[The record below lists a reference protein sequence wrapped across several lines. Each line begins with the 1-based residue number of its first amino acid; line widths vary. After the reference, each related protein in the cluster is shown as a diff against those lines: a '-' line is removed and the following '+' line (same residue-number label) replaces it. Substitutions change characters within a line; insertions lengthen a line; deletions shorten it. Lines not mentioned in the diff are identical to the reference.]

1 MINLRYFP
9 VFIYLLL
16 LMAGCGSG
24 SGNTNPNSS
33 ESLNSNNP
41 PSLTVN
47 QDYNVPENSSL
58 VGEVAY
64 SDLDGDEVNLS
75 VEGID
80 SESFYIDETSQLR
93 FNFSPDYENAK
104 DSNGDNYFEI
114 EIVASDGEDND
125 SISILVA
132 IINLRENK
140 FDELAIENLK
150 ME

>member
-1 MINLRYFP
+1 
-9 VFIYLLL
+9 
-16 LMAGCGSG
+16 MAGCGSG

-41 PSLTVN
+41 PSLTLN

-104 DSNGDNYFEI
+104 DINGDNYFEI

-125 SISILVA
+125 SKSILVA

>member
-33 ESLNSNNP
+33 ESLNSNHP
-41 PSLTVN
+41 PSLTLN

-104 DSNGDNYFEI
+104 DSYGDNYFEI

-125 SISILVA
+125 SKSILVA

>member
-41 PSLTVN
+41 PSLTLN

-58 VGEVAY
+58 VGEVTY

-80 SESFYIDETSQLR
+80 SESFYINETSQLR

-104 DSNGDNYFEI
+104 DINGDNYFEI

-125 SISILVA
+125 SKSILVA

>member
-41 PSLTVN
+41 PSLTLN

-104 DSNGDNYFEI
+104 DINGDNYFEI

-125 SISILVA
+125 SKSILVA

>member
-1 MINLRYFP
+1 MINLRYFL

-41 PSLTVN
+41 PSLILN
-47 QDYNVPENSSL
+47 EDYTVPENSSL

-64 SDLDGDEVNLS
+64 SDLDGDEVSLS
-75 VEGID
+75 VEGTD
-80 SESFYIDETSQLR
+80 REFFYIDEINQLR

-104 DSNGDNYFEI
+104 DTNGDNYFEI
-114 EIVASDGEDND
+114 EIIASDGEEND
-125 SISILVA
+125 SKSILVA
-132 IINLRENK
+132 IVNLRENK
-140 FDELAIENLK
+140 FDELAIDNLK

>member
-104 DSNGDNYFEI
+104 DINGDNYFEI

-125 SISILVA
+125 SKSILVA

>member
-47 QDYNVPENSSL
+47 QDYDVPENSSL

-104 DSNGDNYFEI
+104 DINGDNYFEI

-125 SISILVA
+125 SKSILVA